1 MIEINRHIEILLLS
15 NDCVIVPGF
24 GGFMAHHVD
33 ARYDGTDNMFLP
45 PLRTVG
51 FNPQLTM
58 NDSLLVLSYVETYDM
73 SYPEALRRI
82 EDEVAEIRQTLENEG
97 QYEVD
102 NVGILSLNED
112 GNIEFEPYE
121 AGILTP
127 DFYGLG
133 GFDMMPVAQL
143 TAGEE
148 ANANKAAA
156 TSKMAAP
163 TAESKP
169 NANLAEMPVKPMQKE
184 KEAAVNNSVF
194 INEDEEEETSAEF
207 ISIRKSWLRNLAA
220 ACIAII
226 AFFTISTPLGAPT
239 MQKSQIDTGM
249 LNRIMPK
256 EIGQMEKA
264 KELVING
271 DGTKLTETSENAAQ
285 NAGNA
290 AQSAGSSSQTA
301 GSTVQNAGNAAQNAN
316 QDAELSLPS
325 NPYYSIVLASRVTK
339 HNAANYAERLQG
351 KGFKQAR
358 VLITE
363 NNVKVIYGTY
373 NSESEAYAAL
383 KNLRDNEAFADGW
396 ITKVKE

>member
-148 ANANKAAA
+148 ANANKIAA

-163 TAESKP
+163 AAESKP
-169 NANLAEMPVKPMQKE
+169 NANLVEMPVKPMQKE

-194 INEDEEEETSAEF
+194 INDEEEEETSAEF

>member
-97 QYEVD
+97 KYEVD

-112 GNIEFEPYE
+112 GNIEFEPHE

-148 ANANKAAA
+148 ANANKAA
-156 TSKMAAP
+156 TSKTAAP
-163 TAESKP
+163 TTESKP
-169 NANLAEMPVKPMQKE
+169 NANLVEMPVKPMQKEKE

-194 INEDEEEETSAEF
+194 INDDEEEETSAEF

-256 EIGQMEKA
+256 EIDQMKKA

-271 DGTKLTETSENAAQ
+271 DGTKLMETSENAAQ
-285 NAGNA
+285 SAGNA
-290 AQSAGSSSQTA
+290 ALTA
-301 GSTVQNAGNAAQNAN
+301 GSTAQNAN
-316 QDAELSLPS
+316 QDTELSLPS
-325 NPYYSIVLASRVTK
+325 TYYSIVLASRVTK

-373 NSESEAYAAL
+373 NSESEAHAAL

>member
-97 QYEVD
+97 KYEVD

-112 GNIEFEPYE
+112 GNIEFEPHE

-148 ANANKAAA
+148 ANANKAA
-156 TSKMAAP
+156 TSKTAAP
-163 TAESKP
+163 TTESKP
-169 NANLAEMPVKPMQKE
+169 NANLVEMPVKPMQKE

-194 INEDEEEETSAEF
+194 INDDEEEETSAEF

-256 EIGQMEKA
+256 EIDQMKKA

-271 DGTKLTETSENAAQ
+271 DETKLTETSENAAQ
-285 NAGNA
+285 
-290 AQSAGSSSQTA
+290 S
-301 GSTVQNAGNAAQNAN
+301 AGNAAQNAN

-325 NPYYSIVLASRVTK
+325 TYYSIVLASRVTK

-373 NSESEAYAAL
+373 NSESEAHAAL

>member
-97 QYEVD
+97 KYEVD

-112 GNIEFEPYE
+112 GNIEFEPHE

-148 ANANKAAA
+148 ANANKAA
-156 TSKMAAP
+156 TSKTTTPA
-163 TAESKP
+163 AESKP
-169 NANLAEMPVKPMQKE
+169 NANLVEMPVKPMQKE

-194 INEDEEEETSAEF
+194 INDDEEEETSAEF

-256 EIGQMEKA
+256 EIDQMKKA
-264 KELVING
+264 KELVVNG
-271 DGTKLTETSENAAQ
+271 DGTKLMETSENAAQ
-285 NAGNA
+285 NAGN
-290 AQSAGSSSQTA
+290 T
-301 GSTVQNAGNAAQNAN
+301 AQNAN

-325 NPYYSIVLASRVTK
+325 TYYSIVLASRVTK

-373 NSESEAYAAL
+373 NSESEAHAAL

>member
-1 MIEINRHIEILLLS
+1 MS

-97 QYEVD
+97 KYEVD

-112 GNIEFEPYE
+112 GNIEFEPHE

-148 ANANKAAA
+148 ANANKAA
-156 TSKMAAP
+156 TSKTAAP
-163 TAESKP
+163 TTESKP
-169 NANLAEMPVKPMQKE
+169 NANLVEMPVKPMQKEKE

-194 INEDEEEETSAEF
+194 INDDEEEKTSAEF

-256 EIGQMEKA
+256 EIDQMKKA

-271 DGTKLTETSENAAQ
+271 DGTKLMETSENAAQ
-285 NAGNA
+285 NTENA
-290 AQSAGSSSQTA
+290 AQTA
-301 GSTVQNAGNAAQNAN
+301 GSTAQNAN

-325 NPYYSIVLASRVTK
+325 TYYSIVLASRVTK

-373 NSESEAYAAL
+373 NSESEAHAAL
-383 KNLRDNEAFADGW
+383 ESLRDNEAFADGW

>member
-97 QYEVD
+97 KYEVD

-112 GNIEFEPYE
+112 GNIEFEPHE

-148 ANANKAAA
+148 ANANKAA
-156 TSKMAAP
+156 TSKTAAP
-163 TAESKP
+163 TTESKP
-169 NANLAEMPVKPMQKE
+169 NANLVEMPAKPMQKE

-194 INEDEEEETSAEF
+194 INDDEEEETSAEF

-256 EIGQMEKA
+256 EIDQMEKA
-264 KELVING
+264 KELVVNG
-271 DGTKLTETSENAAQ
+271 NGTKQMETSDY
-285 NAGNA
+285 A
-290 AQSAGSSSQTA
+290 AQSAGNTTQNA
-301 GSTVQNAGNAAQNAN
+301 GSTAQNAN

-325 NPYYSIVLASRVTK
+325 TYYSIVLASRVTK

-373 NSESEAYAAL
+373 NSESEAHAAL

>member
-97 QYEVD
+97 KYEVD

-112 GNIEFEPYE
+112 GNIEFEPHE

-148 ANANKAAA
+148 ANTNKAA
-156 TSKMAAP
+156 TSKAAAP
-163 TAESKP
+163 TTESKP
-169 NANLAEMPVKPMQKE
+169 NANLVEMPAKPMQKE

-194 INEDEEEETSAEF
+194 INDDEEEETSAEF

-256 EIGQMEKA
+256 EIDQMKKA
-264 KELVING
+264 KELVVNG
-271 DGTKLTETSENAAQ
+271 DGTKLMETSENAAQ
-285 NAGNA
+285 NTENA
-290 AQSAGSSSQTA
+290 AQTA
-301 GSTVQNAGNAAQNAN
+301 GSTAQNAN

-325 NPYYSIVLASRVTK
+325 TYYSIVLASRVTK

-351 KGFKQAR
+351 KGLKQAR

>member
-1 MIEINRHIEILLLS
+1 MS

-58 NDSLLVLSYVETYDM
+58 NDSLLALSYVETYDM

-82 EDEVAEIRQTLENEG
+82 EEEVNEIRQTLENEG

-102 NVGILSLNED
+102 NVGTLSLNED

-133 GFDMMPVAQL
+133 GFDMLPVAQL
-143 TAGEE
+143 
-148 ANANKAAA
+148 
-156 TSKMAAP
+156 SAP

-169 NANLAEMPVKPMQKE
+169 KADIVEMPVQPMQKTQPAQKMQKE
-184 KEAAVNNSVF
+184 KEIPANNTVF
-194 INEDEEEETSAEF
+194 INDEDEVEETSAEF
-207 ISIRKSWLRNLAA
+207 ISIKKSWLRNLAA

-226 AFFTISTPLGAPT
+226 VFFTISTPLGAPT

-256 EIGQMEKA
+256 DIDQVEKA

-271 DGTKLTETSENAAQ
+271 DGANLEENSNKA
-285 NAGNA
+285 
-290 AQSAGSSSQTA
+290 SQTA
-301 GSTVQNAGNAAQNAN
+301 EDAMQTVGSTTQAADKN
-316 QDAELSLPS
+316 AELSLS
-325 NPYYSIVLASRVTK
+325 STYYSIVLASRVTK
-339 HNAANYAERLQG
+339 HNAANYAERLQN

-373 NSESEAYAAL
+373 NSEVEAYAAL
-383 KNLRDNEAFADGW
+383 KNLKDSEAFADGW
-396 ITKVKE
+396 ITKVNE

>member
-97 QYEVD
+97 KYEVD

-143 TAGEE
+143 TAGKE
-148 ANANKAAA
+148 ANANKAA
-156 TSKMAAP
+156 TSKMTTSA
-163 TAESKP
+163 AESKP
-169 NANLAEMPVKPMQKE
+169 NANLVEMPVKPMQKE

-194 INEDEEEETSAEF
+194 INDDEEEETSAEF

-256 EIGQMEKA
+256 EIDQMKKA
-264 KELVING
+264 KELVVNG
-271 DGTKLTETSENAAQ
+271 NGTKQMETSENAAQ
-285 NAGNA
+285 SAGNA
-290 AQSAGSSSQTA
+290 AQTA
-301 GSTVQNAGNAAQNAN
+301 GSTAQNAN
-316 QDAELSLPS
+316 QDTELSLPS
-325 NPYYSIVLASRVTK
+325 TYYSIVLASRVTK

-373 NSESEAYAAL
+373 NSESEAHAAL

>member
-1 MIEINRHIEILLLS
+1 MS

-97 QYEVD
+97 KYEVD

-156 TSKMAAP
+156 PSKMAAP
-163 TAESKP
+163 AAESKP
-169 NANLAEMPVKPMQKE
+169 NANLVEMPVKPMQKE

-256 EIGQMEKA
+256 EIDQMENA

-271 DGTKLTETSENAAQ
+271 DGTKLTETSENTAQ

-290 AQSAGSSSQTA
+290 AQSAGNSSQIA
-301 GSTVQNAGNAAQNAN
+301 GSTAQNAN

>member
-97 QYEVD
+97 KYEVD

-112 GNIEFEPYE
+112 GNIEFEPHE

-148 ANANKAAA
+148 ANANKAAS
-156 TSKMAAP
+156 SKTAAP
-163 TAESKP
+163 TTESKP
-169 NANLAEMPVKPMQKE
+169 NANLVEMPAKPMQKE

-194 INEDEEEETSAEF
+194 INDDEEEETSAEF

-256 EIGQMEKA
+256 EIDQMKKA
-264 KELVING
+264 KELVVNG
-271 DGTKLTETSENAAQ
+271 DGTKLMETSENAAQ
-285 NAGNA
+285 NTENA
-290 AQSAGSSSQTA
+290 AQSAGSSSQIAGNAAQTA
-301 GSTVQNAGNAAQNAN
+301 GSTAQNAN
-316 QDAELSLPS
+316 QDTELSLPS
-325 NPYYSIVLASRVTK
+325 TYYSIVLASRVTK

-351 KGFKQAR
+351 KGLKQAR

>member
-97 QYEVD
+97 KYEVD

-112 GNIEFEPYE
+112 GNIEFEPHE

-148 ANANKAAA
+148 ANANKAA
-156 TSKMAAP
+156 TSKTAAP
-163 TAESKP
+163 TTESKP
-169 NANLAEMPVKPMQKE
+169 NANLVEMPAKPMQKE

-194 INEDEEEETSAEF
+194 INDDEEEETSAEF

-256 EIGQMEKA
+256 EIDQMKKA

-271 DGTKLTETSENAAQ
+271 DGTKLMETSENAAQ
-285 NAGNA
+285 NTENA
-290 AQSAGSSSQTA
+290 AQSAGSSSQIAGNAALTA
-301 GSTVQNAGNAAQNAN
+301 GSTAQNAN

-325 NPYYSIVLASRVTK
+325 TYYSIVLASRVTK

-373 NSESEAYAAL
+373 NSESEAHAAL
-383 KNLRDNEAFADGW
+383 KNLRGNEAFADGW

>member
-1 MIEINRHIEILLLS
+1 MS

-97 QYEVD
+97 KYEVD

-112 GNIEFEPYE
+112 GNIEFEPHE

-148 ANANKAAA
+148 ANANKAA
-156 TSKMAAP
+156 TSKTAAP
-163 TAESKP
+163 TTESKP
-169 NANLAEMPVKPMQKE
+169 NANLVEMPVKPMQKEKE

-194 INEDEEEETSAEF
+194 INDDEEEETSAEF

-256 EIGQMEKA
+256 EIDQMEKA
-264 KELVING
+264 KELVVNG
-271 DGTKLTETSENAAQ
+271 NGTKQMETSDY
-285 NAGNA
+285 A
-290 AQSAGSSSQTA
+290 AQSAGNTTQNA
-301 GSTVQNAGNAAQNAN
+301 GSTAQNAN
-316 QDAELSLPS
+316 QDTELSLPS
-325 NPYYSIVLASRVTK
+325 TYYSIVLASRVTK

-373 NSESEAYAAL
+373 NSESEAHAAL
-383 KNLRDNEAFADGW
+383 KNLRNNEAFADGW

>member
-97 QYEVD
+97 KYEVD

-112 GNIEFEPYE
+112 GNIEFEPHE

-148 ANANKAAA
+148 ANANKAA
-156 TSKMAAP
+156 TSKTAAP
-163 TAESKP
+163 TTESKP
-169 NANLAEMPVKPMQKE
+169 NANLVEMPVKPMQKE
-184 KEAAVNNSVF
+184 KEKEATVNNSVF
-194 INEDEEEETSAEF
+194 INDDEEEETSAEF

-256 EIGQMEKA
+256 EIDQMKKA

-271 DGTKLTETSENAAQ
+271 DGTKLMETSENAAQ
-285 NAGNA
+285 NTENA
-290 AQSAGSSSQTA
+290 AQTA
-301 GSTVQNAGNAAQNAN
+301 GSTAQNAN

-325 NPYYSIVLASRVTK
+325 TYYSIVLASRVTK

-373 NSESEAYAAL
+373 NSESEAHAAL
-383 KNLRDNEAFADGW
+383 KSLRDNEAFADGW

>member
-1 MIEINRHIEILLLS
+1 MS

-97 QYEVD
+97 KYEVD

-148 ANANKAAA
+148 ANANKTA
-156 TSKMAAP
+156 TSKTATP
-163 TAESKP
+163 TTESKP
-169 NANLAEMPVKPMQKE
+169 NANLVEMPAKPMQKE

-194 INEDEEEETSAEF
+194 INDDEEEETNAEF

-256 EIGQMEKA
+256 EIDQMKKA

-271 DGTKLTETSENAAQ
+271 DGTKLMETSENAAQ
-285 NAGNA
+285 
-290 AQSAGSSSQTA
+290 TA
-301 GSTVQNAGNAAQNAN
+301 GSTAQNAN

-325 NPYYSIVLASRVTK
+325 TYYSIVLASRVTK

-373 NSESEAYAAL
+373 NSESEAQAAL
-383 KNLRDNEAFADGW
+383 KNLRGNEAFADGW

>member
-97 QYEVD
+97 KYEVD

-112 GNIEFEPYE
+112 GNIEFEPHE

-148 ANANKAAA
+148 ANANKAA
-156 TSKMAAP
+156 TSKTAAP
-163 TAESKP
+163 TTESKP
-169 NANLAEMPVKPMQKE
+169 NANLVEMPAKPMQKE
-184 KEAAVNNSVF
+184 KETAVNNSVF
-194 INEDEEEETSAEF
+194 INDDEEEETSAEF

-256 EIGQMEKA
+256 EIDQMEKA
-264 KELVING
+264 KELVVNG
-271 DGTKLTETSENAAQ
+271 NGTKQMETSDY
-285 NAGNA
+285 A
-290 AQSAGSSSQTA
+290 AQSAGNT
-301 GSTVQNAGNAAQNAN
+301 TQNAN
-316 QDAELSLPS
+316 QDTELSLPS
-325 NPYYSIVLASRVTK
+325 TYYSIVLASRVTK

-373 NSESEAYAAL
+373 NSESEAHAAL

>member
-97 QYEVD
+97 KYEVD

-112 GNIEFEPYE
+112 GNIEFEPHE

-148 ANANKAAA
+148 ANANKAA
-156 TSKMAAP
+156 TSKTTTPA
-163 TAESKP
+163 AESKP
-169 NANLAEMPVKPMQKE
+169 NANLVEMPVKPMQKE

-194 INEDEEEETSAEF
+194 INDDEEEETSAEF

-256 EIGQMEKA
+256 EIDQMEKA
-264 KELVING
+264 KELVVNG
-271 DGTKLTETSENAAQ
+271 NGTKQMETSDY
-285 NAGNA
+285 A
-290 AQSAGSSSQTA
+290 AQSAGNTTQNA
-301 GSTVQNAGNAAQNAN
+301 GSTAQNAN
-316 QDAELSLPS
+316 QDTELSLPS
-325 NPYYSIVLASRVTK
+325 TYYSIVLASRVTK

-373 NSESEAYAAL
+373 NSESEAHAAL

>member
-112 GNIEFEPYE
+112 GNIEFEPHE

-148 ANANKAAA
+148 ANANKTAAP
-156 TSKMAAP
+156 SKMAAP
-163 TAESKP
+163 AAESKP
-169 NANLAEMPVKPMQKE
+169 NANLVEMPVKPMQKE
-184 KEAAVNNSVF
+184 KEATVNNSVF

-256 EIGQMEKA
+256 EIDQMENA

-271 DGTKLTETSENAAQ
+271 DGTKLTETSENTAQ

-290 AQSAGSSSQTA
+290 AQSAGNSSQIA
-301 GSTVQNAGNAAQNAN
+301 GSTAQNAGNAAQNAN

-383 KNLRDNEAFADGW
+383 KNLRNNEAFADGW

>member
-15 NDCVIVPGF
+15 NDCVFVPGF

-97 QYEVD
+97 KYEVD

-148 ANANKAAA
+148 ANANKAA
-156 TSKMAAP
+156 TSKTAAA
-163 TAESKP
+163 TTESKP
-169 NANLAEMPVKPMQKE
+169 NANLVEMPAKPMQKE

-194 INEDEEEETSAEF
+194 INDDEEEETSAEF

-226 AFFTISTPLGAPT
+226 AFFTISTPLGSPT
-239 MQKSQIDTGM
+239 IEKSQIDTGM
-249 LNRIMPK
+249 LTRIMPK
-256 EIGQMEKA
+256 EIAPVKSNELLLPTDEPKLMETTPTDKA
-264 KELVING
+264 EK
-271 DGTKLTETSENAAQ
+271 TPAMAQ
-285 NAGNA
+285 DREIATP
-290 AQSAGSSSQTA
+290 TA
-301 GSTVQNAGNAAQNAN
+301 S
-316 QDAELSLPS
+316 
-325 NPYYSIVLASRVTK
+325 YYSIVLASRVTK
-339 HNAANYAERLQG
+339 RNAASYVNTCR
-351 KGFKQAR
+351 AR
-358 VLITE
+358 ASRRQE
-363 NNVKVIYGTY
+363 
-373 NSESEAYAAL
+373 
-383 KNLRDNEAFADGW
+383 F
-396 ITKVKE
+396 

>member
-97 QYEVD
+97 KYEVD

-112 GNIEFEPYE
+112 GNIEFEPHE

-148 ANANKAAA
+148 ANANKNAA

-163 TAESKP
+163 AAESKP
-169 NANLAEMPVKPMQKE
+169 NANLVEMPAKPMQKEKE

-194 INEDEEEETSAEF
+194 INDDEEEETSAEF

-256 EIGQMEKA
+256 EIDQMKKA
-264 KELVING
+264 KELVVNG
-271 DGTKLTETSENAAQ
+271 DGTKLMETSENAAQ
-285 NAGNA
+285 NTENA
-290 AQSAGSSSQTA
+290 AQTA
-301 GSTVQNAGNAAQNAN
+301 GSTAQNAN

-325 NPYYSIVLASRVTK
+325 TYYSIVLASRVTK

-373 NSESEAYAAL
+373 NSESEAHAAL